1 MATYIAYRGITTT
14 ERVQAVLVGFQMLVL
29 LLFIVAA
36 IVAPAR
42 PPDRL
47 RVDWFN
53 PFTDLT
59 LTAFVAGVIGSI
71 FAFWGWDTCLTVN
84 EESKDA
90 DKTPG
95 RAAIVTVGII
105 LATYL
110 LVAIA
115 AMMYAGVGTE
125 GMGLGNEE
133 NLGQRVRRAGR
144 AGAGPVG
151 GAAAVPGRARVQR
164 GQPADHLPAAG
175 PHPAGHGQLPGHS
188 RASSPRCTRAS

>member
-1 MATYIAYRGITTT
+1 M
-14 ERVQAVLVGFQMLVL
+14 
-29 LLFIVAA
+29 
-36 IVAPAR
+36 
-42 PPDRL
+42 
-47 RVDWFN
+47 
-53 PFTDLT
+53 
-59 LTAFVAGVIGSI
+59 AGVIGSI

-90 DKTPG
+90 DRTPG

-125 GMGLGNEE
+125 GLGLGNEE
-133 NLGQRVRRAGR
+133 TSDNVFGAAGR

-151 GAAAVPGRARVQR
+151 GAAAVPRRARVQR

-188 RASSPRCTRAS
+188 APSSPRCTRAS